1 VIGEVRAIAKIHNP
15 LIPEGPVLEIDAC
28 VDAGAV
34 MLLLGRDVVE
44 RLDLK
49 ITGKAVVILA
59 DDGKQEMERAGPVS
73 VELGDRSGHFDCL
86 VGPVGCEP
94 LIGQIILEALDLIV
108 DSSRQTVRPR
118 PESPAYP
125 SYKMK

>member
-1 VIGEVRAIAKIHNP
+1 MGEVRATTKIRNP
-15 LIPEGPVLEIDAC
+15 LVPDGPVLDIDAC
-28 VDAGAV
+28 VDTGAV

-59 DDGKQEMERAGPVS
+59 DDSKQEMERAGPAY
-73 VELGDRSGHFDCL
+73 VEIGDRSGHVDCL
-86 VGPVGCEP
+86 VGPVGCEA
-94 LIGQIILEALDLIV
+94 LIGQIILESLDLIV
-108 DSSRQTVRPR
+108 DCSRQELRPR
-118 PESPAYP
+118 PDSPAYP